1 MKSTQLAVIDMEY
14 LFLKIRAK
22 SVGET
27 ANLQVTCHD
36 KKCDGHIEVVINLD
50 DVEVVGDEP
59 ENKIM
64 INDEIGIELRYPRI
78 GDIQSR
84 FNRGSNDSDH

>member
-1 MKSTQLAVIDMEY
+1 M
-14 LFLKIRAK
+14 AK
-22 SVGET
+22 
-27 ANLQVTCHD
+27 
-36 KKCDGHIEVVINLD
+36 VVINLD

-78 GDIQSR
+78 GDIQTSLIQQR
-84 FNRGSNDSDH
+84 VK

>member
-1 MKSTQLAVIDMEY
+1 MEY

-36 KKCDGHIEVVINLD
+36 KKWMVVEVVINLD

-64 INDEIGIELRYPRI
+64 INGRNWD
-78 GDIQSR
+78 
-84 FNRGSNDSDH
+84 